1 MVYCSMDAQKK
12 STGKIDKA
20 SLGYG
25 LFIVGVTAA
34 FFELAFSGKLSVSL
48 LLVGVG
54 VVLLALFDRTTLL
67 QMIFPFRLDSGKN
80 SARYLGVMGIVTYTL
95 SYAQGWVDHPDYP
108 LFTGLLLIAASASWY
123 LIRLVKFGERGL

>member
-1 MVYCSMDAQKK
+1 MVYYSMDAQKK

-25 LFIVGVTAA
+25 LFIVGATAA

-48 LLVGVG
+48 LLVGAG
-54 VVLLALFDRTTLL
+54 VVLLAFFDRETLL
-67 QMIFPFRLDSGKN
+67 QMVFPFRRDSGKN

>member
-1 MVYCSMDAQKK
+1 MVYCSMDAPKK

-25 LFIVGVTAA
+25 LFIVGATAA

-48 LLVGVG
+48 LLVGAG
-54 VVLLALFDRTTLL
+54 VVLLAFFDRETLL
-67 QMIFPFRLDSGKN
+67 QMVFPFRRDSGKN

-108 LFTGLLLIAASASWY
+108 LFIGLLLIAASASWY